1 MRVKTE
7 KKKNEIIKIAGEL
20 FLSQGYGT
28 VSMATIAAAVGGSK
42 GTLYGYFSSKE
53 EVFAAFVVSAGQQ
66 RWHEFIALEE
76 QPNGIEARLV
86 ALGCRYLRLLLS
98 SEIMSVNRLVI
109 AEAGRFPELGR
120 IFYDNGPKSV
130 IGVIAS
136 TLQQSAET
144 GEITIEDPIAEAWRF
159 KSLCEARLFEQCL
172 WGIRSGAT
180 EAEIR
185 ENVEPACAIFLKSHR
200 P

>member
-7 KKKNEIIKIAGEL
+7 KKRNEIISIAGEL
-20 FLSQGYGT
+20 FLSQGYGS

-66 RWHEFIALEE
+66 RWEEFIALEE
-76 QPNGIEARLV
+76 VPAGVEARLL
-86 ALGCRYLRLLLS
+86 ALGRRYLRFLLS
-98 SEIMSVNRLVI
+98 NEIMSVNRLVI
-109 AEAGRFPELGR
+109 AEAGRFPELGK

-144 GEITIEDPIAEAWRF
+144 GELAIDDPVSEAWRF
-159 KSLCEARLFEQCL
+159 KSLCEARLVEQCL
-172 WGIRSGAT
+172 WGIRSNVT
-180 EAEIR
+180 DAEIM
-185 ENVEPACAIFLKSHR
+185 ENVGPACAIFLKSHR

>member
-7 KKKNEIIKIAGEL
+7 KKKNEIITIAGEL

-66 RWHEFIALEE
+66 RWQEFIALEE

-130 IGVIAS
+130 IGVISS

-144 GEITIEDPIAEAWRF
+144 GELTIEDPIAEAWRF

-172 WGIRSGAT
+172 WGIRNGAT
-180 EAEIR
+180 EAEIL

>member
-7 KKKNEIIKIAGEL
+7 KKKNEIITIAGEL

-66 RWHEFIALEE
+66 RWQEFISLEE

-144 GEITIEDPIAEAWRF
+144 GELTIEDPIAEAWRF

-180 EAEIR
+180 ETEIL

>member
-7 KKKNEIIKIAGEL
+7 KKKNEIISIAGGL
-20 FLSQGYGT
+20 FLSQGYGS

-53 EVFAAFVVSAGQQ
+53 EIFAAYVVSAGQQ
-66 RWHEFIALEE
+66 RWNEFVALEE
-76 QPNGIEARLV
+76 EPAGVEARLV
-86 ALGCRYLRLLLS
+86 ALGRRYLRFLLS
-98 SEIMSVNRLVI
+98 NEIMSVNRLVI
-109 AEAGRFPELGR
+109 AEAGRFPELGK

-136 TLQQSAET
+136 TLQQSAAT
-144 GEITIEDPIAEAWRF
+144 GELAIDDPVSEAWRF
-159 KSLCEARLFEQCL
+159 KSLCEARLVEQYL
-172 WGIRSGAT
+172 WGIRSNVT
-180 EAEIR
+180 DAEIMD
-185 ENVEPACAIFLKSHR
+185 NVGPACAIFLKSHR